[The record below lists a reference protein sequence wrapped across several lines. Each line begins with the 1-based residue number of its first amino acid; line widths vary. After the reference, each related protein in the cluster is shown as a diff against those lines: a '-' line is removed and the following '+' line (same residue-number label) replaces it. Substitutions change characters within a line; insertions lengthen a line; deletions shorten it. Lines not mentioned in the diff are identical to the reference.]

1 VSSGPPRITVPD
13 VVGRSQGDAKAALE
27 AEGFTVSSDYV
38 AGWGTMPGD
47 VVGQDPAAGTRGRAG
62 DEVVIQVAVF

>member
-1 VSSGPPRITVPD
+1 MPD
-13 VVGRSQGDAKAALE
+13 VVGRSQGDAKTALE
-27 AEGFTVSSDYV
+27 DAGFTVSSDYV

-47 VVGQDPAAGTRGRAG
+47 VVGQDPVAGSPGRAG